1 MKKSEVKS
9 SLLTGNKRKAISESE
24 AIQNALKKAGT
35 KGSSQQHEEIIK
47 DAVNKYRSSQ
57 KIPVDTEIIVEKEII
72 YEGKCCLS

>member
-9 SLLTGNKRKAISESE
+9 SLLKGNKRKAISESE

-35 KGSSQQHEEIIK
+35 KGSSHQHEEIIK